1 MQISK
6 SIMRT
11 LSHHAIKTDRAFSK
25 IITYRYTIRLIYC
38 AIAMKDTHYKELNLA
53 FMKQYSNI
61 FFKILSSKLP
71 SEDDSKYR
79 IILKDDRSI
88 NGKLMRV
95 STRYWLAMKRFIDI
109 NLNVKRI
116 WPSHAHISYHA
127 SNCDITQSLRIS
139 SFSSALLPSW
149 WGKGYIQSHHEVL
162 RWM

>member
-1 MQISK
+1 MQVPENM
-6 SIMRT
+6 MRT
-11 LSHHAIKTDRAFSK
+11 LSRHAFKTNRTNSK
-25 IITYRYTIRLIYC
+25 VITCCYTIRLIYC

-95 STRYWLAMKRFIDI
+95 STRY
-109 NLNVKRI
+109 
-116 WPSHAHISYHA
+116 
-127 SNCDITQSLRIS
+127 
-139 SFSSALLPSW
+139 
-149 WGKGYIQSHHEVL
+149 
-162 RWM
+162 